1 MAFSSLGNS
10 DHVSVSIDFPSNS
23 KGDALLHRIAN
34 ILRLIGMVFVIILE
48 MVSVRIS
55 SVLLFWS
62 YFFLLTLVFVV
73 QWLSFH

>member
-1 MAFSSLGNS
+1 MAFSSLENS
-10 DHVSVSIDFPSNS
+10 DHVSVSVDFPSNS
-23 KGDALLHRIAN
+23 KGDALFHRIAN